1 MKTEDAKPWVYRR
14 FSHDRQAAKR
24 YTFVFCLLLRA
35 QKLPDDKGAFSMKN
49 RSAAMESLQSLETF
63 FTSLCKDAVL
73 SAHVQKHSQEI
84 IDAMLHLTK
93 K

>member
-24 YTFVFCLLLRA
+24 YYLVFCLLLRA
-35 QKLPDDKGAFSMKN
+35 QELPVDTGAFIMKN
-49 RSAAMESLQSLETF
+49 GSSAMESLQSLETF
-63 FTSLCKDAVL
+63 FTSICKDAVL

-84 IDAMLHLTK
+84 IDAMLHITK